1 MDALKGEILL
11 LCKDF
16 IKAADNLYKNG
27 WITYEKYVKMTGLKR
42 EYINNMEKPEQYYEK
57 S

>member
-1 MDALKGEILL
+1 MDVLKEEIFL

-16 IKAADNLYKNG
+16 IKVADSLYKNG
-27 WITYEKYVKMTGLKR
+27 WITYEKYTKMTELKR
-42 EYINNMEKPEQYYEK
+42 EYIDNMEKFEQYCEK